1 MINLLVLGDAHIPE
15 RAQEVP
21 HPLKERIERL
31 APVDVVISPGD
42 YTSEDVVEWM
52 ASLGEKALL
61 VTGNCDFGLPLPNR
75 VTEELEGLKVVVDHG
90 SGVHPRGDPDQLASI
105 AEEEGADVIFTGHTH
120 RPEFREHRGKL
131 IVNPGSLTGVRSGGG
146 ASPGPSFMYGT
157 IEGRKVWMK
166 LYLLREGEV
175 ETREFEAEL

>member
-1 MINLLVLGDAHIPE
+1 MINLLVMGDAHIPE

-21 HPLKERIERL
+21 QPLKEKIEQL

-52 ASLGEKALL
+52 SSLGEKALM

-75 VTEELEGLKVVVDHG
+75 VTEELEDLKVVVDHG

-120 RPEFREHRGKL
+120 RPEFKEHREKL
-131 IVNPGSLTGVRSGGG
+131 IVNPGSLTGVPSGGG
-146 ASPGPSFMYGT
+146 TSPGPSFMYGT
-157 IEGRKVWMK
+157 IDGREIWIK
-166 LYLLREGEV
+166 LYLLEGDELKT
-175 ETREFEAEL
+175 EEFEAEL